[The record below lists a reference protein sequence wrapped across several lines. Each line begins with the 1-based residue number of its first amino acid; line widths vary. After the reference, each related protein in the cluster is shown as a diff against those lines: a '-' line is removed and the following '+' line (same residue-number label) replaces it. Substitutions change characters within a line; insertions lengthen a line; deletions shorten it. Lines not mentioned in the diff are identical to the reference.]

1 MAKDKETEEGAKPG
15 KAKKGKGNLIP
26 AVVVAVGLVG
36 GAYMMK
42 GGGGAKKGAAG
53 TTVAAGSPVTT
64 STTDPML
71 APATAKTLA
80 QVAKLD
86 DITLNLSDGHFLKVG
101 LALQLAPKAVV
112 TDYTTGGAAAKA
124 LDLAIGVFGAD
135 NYAQLV
141 QPAIR
146 EQAKADLARKVVA
159 AYNGQVQGIYITDF
173 VMQ

>member
-1 MAKDKETEEGAKPG
+1 MANDAAAEEGKQVKG
-15 KAKKGKGNLIP
+15 KKGKGNLIP

-42 GGGGAKKGAAG
+42 GGGGSKKAPAG
-53 TTVAAGSPVTT
+53 TTVAAGATT
-64 STTDPML
+64 PTTDAMQ
-71 APATAKTLA
+71 APATAKSLA
-80 QVAKLD
+80 QVAKLE
-86 DITLNLSDGHFLKVG
+86 DITLNLADGHFLKLG

-124 LDLAIGVFGAD
+124 LDLAIGVFGTE

-141 QPAIR
+141 QPGLR
-146 EQAKADLARKVVA
+146 EQAKAELAKKVVA
-159 AYNGQVQGIYITDF
+159 AYNGQVQGIYLTDF

>member
-1 MAKDKETEEGAKPG
+1 MANDAATDEGKQVKG
-15 KAKKGKGNLIP
+15 KKGKGNLIP

-42 GGGGAKKGAAG
+42 GGGSKKAAAAG
-53 TTVAAGSPVTT
+53 TTVAAGGATT
-64 STTDPML
+64 TTDAMQ
-71 APATAKTLA
+71 APATAKSLA
-80 QVAKLD
+80 QVAKLE
-86 DITLNLSDGHFLKVG
+86 DITLNLADGHFLKLG

-124 LDLAIGVFGAD
+124 LDLAIGVFGTE

-141 QPAIR
+141 QPAQR
-146 EQAKADLARKVVA
+146 EQAKAELAKKVVA
-159 AYNGQVQGIYITDF
+159 AYNGQVQGIYLTDF

>member
-1 MAKDKETEEGAKPG
+1 MANDAATEEGKQVKG
-15 KAKKGKGNLIP
+15 KKHKGNLIP

-42 GGGGAKKGAAG
+42 GGGSKKAAAG
-53 TTVAAGSPVTT
+53 TTVAAGGATT
-64 STTDPML
+64 TTDAMQS
-71 APATAKTLA
+71 PATAKSLA
-80 QVAKLD
+80 QVAKLE
-86 DITLNLSDGHFLKVG
+86 DITLNLADGHFLKLG

-124 LDLAIGVFGAD
+124 LDLAIGVFGTE

-141 QPAIR
+141 QPAQR
-146 EQAKADLARKVVA
+146 EQAKAELAKKVVA
-159 AYNGQVQGIYITDF
+159 AYNGQVQGIYLTDF